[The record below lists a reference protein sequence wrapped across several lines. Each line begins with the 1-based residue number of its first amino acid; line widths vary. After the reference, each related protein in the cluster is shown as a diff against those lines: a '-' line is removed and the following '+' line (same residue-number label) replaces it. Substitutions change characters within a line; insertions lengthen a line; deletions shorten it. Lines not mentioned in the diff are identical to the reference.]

1 MPPQN
6 FREDFSFESPEGS
19 GTTPIAI
26 ACYRW
31 PAEGKAIGVVQIS
44 HGMGEH
50 SLRYADL
57 AEYLN
62 RAGFH
67 VYANDHRGHG
77 RTAKSQDALGDF
89 GVGGWDALVEDM
101 ARLTRIA
108 RKREGNLPV
117 VLLGH
122 SMGSFATQAYLLN
135 HSELIAAAILSG
147 SAAVDKLQLSS
158 SGDADLTAIN
168 REFEPARTPFDWLS
182 RDPAQVDKYIADPLC
197 GFGVIARSMATMA
210 AASIRIIDPAQLVSI
225 RKDLPIWIMAGDKD
239 PINHNLEWLRP
250 VAERYRAVGIKEVT
264 EKYYRDGR
272 HEMFNETNRA
282 EVYRDLVEWTR
293 RAIGAV

>member
-1 MPPQN
+1 MPH
-6 FREDFSFESPEGS
+6 EDFSFTSAEGP
-19 GTTPIAI
+19 GKAPIEI

-31 PAEGKAIGVVQIS
+31 LAIGKPVGIVQIS

-57 AEYLN
+57 AGYLN
-62 RAGFH
+62 QAGFQ

-77 RTAKSQDALGDF
+77 RTAKSKEALGDF

-101 ARLTRIA
+101 ARLTRLA
-108 RKREGNLPV
+108 REREGNLPV

-122 SMGSFATQAYLLN
+122 SMGSFATQAYLLE
-135 HSELIAAAILSG
+135 HSDLIAAAVLSG
-147 SAAVDKLQLSS
+147 SAAVDKLQMSS

-197 GFGVIARSMATMA
+197 GFGVGARSMATMA
-210 AASIRIIDPAQLVSI
+210 AASMRIIDPAQLARI
-225 RKDLPIWIMAGDKD
+225 RNDLPIWIMAGDKD

-250 VAERYRAVGIKEVT
+250 VAERYRAAGIKDVT

-272 HEMFNETNRA
+272 HEVFNETNRA
-282 EVYRDLVEWTR
+282 EVYRDLLEWTR
-293 RAIGAV
+293 RALRPKPA

>member
-1 MPPQN
+1 MGGMT
-6 FREDFSFESPEGS
+6 REDFSFKSPEGP
-19 GTTPIAI
+19 GNDPLEV

-31 PAEGKAIGVVQIS
+31 PAIGKPVGIVQIS

-50 SLRYADL
+50 SLRYGDL
-57 AEYLN
+57 AGFLN
-62 RAGFH
+62 QAGFH

-77 RTAKSQDALGDF
+77 STASTTGALGDF
-89 GVGGWDALVEDM
+89 GIGGWDALVEDM
-101 ARLTRIA
+101 ATLTRVA
-108 RKREGNLPV
+108 REREHGLPV
-117 VLLGH
+117 ILLGH
-122 SMGSFATQAYLLN
+122 SMGSFATQAYLLD
-135 HSELIAAAILSG
+135 HSDLIAAAVLSG
-147 SAAVDKLQLSS
+147 SAAVDKLQMSS

-182 RDPAQVDKYIADPLC
+182 RDSAEVDKYIADPLC

-210 AASIRIIDPAQLVSI
+210 AASQRIIDPAQLARI

-250 VAERYRAVGIKEVT
+250 VAERYRAAGIKDVT

-282 EVYRDLVEWTR
+282 EVYRDLLAWSSL
-293 RAIGAV
+293 

>member
-1 MPPQN
+1 MA
-6 FREDFSFESPEGS
+6 REDFSFISPEGP
-19 GTTPIAI
+19 GNQPIEVAG
-26 ACYRW
+26 YRW
-31 PAEGKAIGVVQIS
+31 SSVGSRPVGIVQIS

-57 AEYLN
+57 AGFLN
-62 RAGFH
+62 QAGFH

-77 RTAKSQDALGDF
+77 RTAKSRETLGDF

-108 RKREGNLPV
+108 RQREGGLPV

-122 SMGSFATQAYLLN
+122 SMGSFATQAYLLD
-135 HSELIAAAILSG
+135 HSDLIGAAVLSG
-147 SAAVDKLQLSS
+147 SAAVDMLQMDS

-182 RDPAQVDKYIADPLC
+182 RDPAQVDQYIADPLC

-210 AASIRIIDPAQLVSI
+210 AASQRIVDPRQLARI

-239 PINHNLEWLRP
+239 PINHQLEWLRP
-250 VAERYRAVGIKEVT
+250 VAERYRAAGIKDVT
-264 EKYYRDGR
+264 EKYYREGR

-282 EVYRDLVEWTR
+282 EVYGDTLAWI
-293 RAIGAV
+293 RAALRV